1 MTTLKARF
9 DGRVL
14 VPETP
19 VDLPVDT
26 LLEIQI
32 VENNV
37 ASQPETNEPPL
48 AGLQE
53 LLAALPCDPD
63 TPTDLAAQHDHYL
76 HGMPKRP

>member
-26 LLEIQI
+26 VLEIQI

-37 ASQPETNEPPL
+37 ASQPEKDEPPL

-53 LLAALPCDPD
+53 LLAALPSDPD
-63 TPTDLAAQHDHYL
+63 TPTDLAAQHGHYL